1 MSDINDSSDFSKD
14 YYYFIKDT
22 INDYSK
28 YLKQYK
34 IIVSKYSK
42 KLSLFQEK
50 FGQPLLDLDKLKAK
64 YKNFDITFMHEIT
77 SIVPNII
84 QLIMNNLNCAMT
96 GLDNVILNLDKIIN
110 EKLNLEKCEEYEKEY
125 EFAKINLNKNYQNIE
140 KSKNNFM
147 NKMSNIEDVIYKY
160 YFNINKF
167 QQPLVDINNIIY
179 NNKGNNV
186 NNNKGNNVNNNK
198 GNNIN
203 NAKKEKEKDKDK
215 NDNLMTKEQL
225 MNNITEVK
233 KIETQYF
240 SCCNSDFDKA
250 FNNISNKIKS
260 KFSEKSLD
268 LTNQLK
274 KLIFDTTV
282 ILKNN
287 FDGHLNEII
296 VMIEKVSDD
305 NLNKKL
311 QKIVNEAFQVNRD
324 IPKPKPK
331 YYKIQLLNEPKE
343 INGKH
348 NPKNHIISLE
358 DGSDMMKYINEYPT
372 LYTINTLYENF
383 DLIEKEYKFNL
394 KTELKKLQTKEL
406 STKMLSYSKKGKAE
420 IKNSGNIL
428 ISKDEIN
435 KLKDLLNEHYNRVVF
450 LQDLNTFRAKGY
462 LSLPKDIF
470 DLWLELFLLMAK
482 IILRDKDYYTGKNLI
497 ILSQTYYFLTDN
509 KNKIFMQNEVQ
520 KEEVFSN
527 YMFWEGYIQSS
538 IDREII
544 KTIKNEKKNGT
555 LIKKTQKESDDFYGR
570 VVFAQL
576 VSIADNMINF
586 NFDMKKIKEILM
598 PIIKHYNL
606 TEESI
611 NIIDDIIHK
620 NSLRKSVLL
629 NDEIKQFEGNQLY
642 KNFKLFD
649 SVKVNAIEEEPEEDN
664 NDKEKIGDIFN
675 IPDEGETKE

>member
-1 MSDINDSSDFSKD
+1 MNDINDSVDFSKD

-34 IIVSKYSK
+34 IIISNYRK

-50 FGQPLLDLDKLKAK
+50 FGQPLIDLDKLKIK
-64 YKNFDITFMHEIT
+64 YKNFDIKFMYEIT

-84 QLIMNNLNCAMT
+84 QLFMNNLNCAMT

-110 EKLNLEKCEEYEKEY
+110 EKLNLEKNEEYEKEY
-125 EFAKINLNKNYQNIE
+125 EFAKINFNKNYQILE

-147 NKMSNIEDVIYKY
+147 NKMSNIEDIIYKY

-167 QQPLVDINNIIY
+167 QQSSVDMNNSI
-179 NNKGNNV
+179 
-186 NNNKGNNVNNNK
+186 NNNKGNNGNNK
-198 GNNIN
+198 
-203 NAKKEKEKDKDK
+203 KEKDKDK
-215 NDNLMTKEQL
+215 NDTLMTKEQL
-225 MNNITEVK
+225 TNNIIETK

-240 SCCNSDFDKA
+240 SCCNSDFEKA
-250 FNNISNKIKS
+250 FNNISNKIKL

-274 KLIFDTTV
+274 KIIFDTTV

-287 FDGHLNEII
+287 FDGHLNEI
-296 VMIEKVSDD
+296 VMMIEKVSDN
-305 NLNKKL
+305 NLNKKF

-324 IPKPKPK
+324 ISKPKPK

-343 INGKH
+343 INGKK

-372 LYTINTLYENF
+372 LYTINTMYENF
-383 DLIEKEYKFNL
+383 DLLEKEYKFIL
-394 KTELKKLQTKEL
+394 KIELKKLQTKEI
-406 STKMLSYSKKGKAE
+406 STKLLSYSNKEKSE
-420 IKNSGNIL
+420 IKNNGNIL

-435 KLKDLLNEHYNRVVF
+435 KLKDLLNDHFNRVVF

-470 DLWLELFLLMAK
+470 DLWVELFILMAK
-482 IILRDKDYYTGKNLI
+482 TILRDKDYYTGRNLI
-497 ILSQTYYFLTDN
+497 ILSQTYYFLTDD
-509 KNKIFMQNEVQ
+509 KEKIFLQRDVQ
-520 KEEVFSN
+520 KEEVFSD
-527 YMFWEGYIQSS
+527 YLFWEGYIQDS
-538 IDREII
+538 IEKEII
-544 KTIKNEKKNGT
+544 KTIKSDKKNGT
-555 LIKKTQKESDDFYGR
+555 LIKKNQKESDDFYGR

-586 NFDMKKIKEILM
+586 NFNRKKIKEILM

-606 TEESI
+606 NEESI

-629 NDEIKQFEGNQLY
+629 NDEIKKFEGNQLY

-649 SVKVNAIEEEPEEDN
+649 SVRVIDEEPEEDN
-664 NDKEKIGDIFN
+664 NDQVKIGKIFN
-675 IPDEGETKE
+675 IPDEGETKK

>member
-1 MSDINDSSDFSKD
+1 MNDINDSVDFSKD

-34 IIVSKYSK
+34 IIISNYRK

-50 FGQPLLDLDKLKAK
+50 FGQPLIDLDKLKIK
-64 YKNFDITFMHEIT
+64 YKNFDIKFMYEIT

-84 QLIMNNLNCAMT
+84 QLFMNNLNCSMT

-110 EKLNLEKCEEYEKEY
+110 EKLNLEKNEEYEKEY
-125 EFAKINLNKNYQNIE
+125 EFAKINFNKNYQNLE

-147 NKMSNIEDVIYKY
+147 NKMSNIEEIIYKY

-167 QQPLVDINNIIY
+167 QQSSVDMNNSI
-179 NNKGNNV
+179 
-186 NNNKGNNVNNNK
+186 NNNKGNNGNNK
-198 GNNIN
+198 
-203 NAKKEKEKDKDK
+203 KEKDKDK
-215 NDNLMTKEQL
+215 NDTLMTKEQL
-225 MNNITEVK
+225 TNNIIETK

-240 SCCNSDFDKA
+240 SCCNSDFEKA
-250 FNNISNKIKS
+250 FNNISNKIKL

-274 KLIFDTTV
+274 KIIFDTTV

-287 FDGHLNEII
+287 FDGHLNEI
-296 VMIEKVSDD
+296 VMMIEKVSDN
-305 NLNKKL
+305 NLNKKF

-324 IPKPKPK
+324 ISKPKPK

-343 INGKH
+343 INGKT

-372 LYTINTLYENF
+372 LYTINTMYENF
-383 DLIEKEYKFNL
+383 DLLEKEYKFIL
-394 KTELKKLQTKEL
+394 KIELKKLQTKEI
-406 STKMLSYSKKGKAE
+406 STKLLSYSKKEKSE
-420 IKNSGNIL
+420 IKNNGNIL

-435 KLKDLLNEHYNRVVF
+435 KLKDLLNEHFNRVVF
-450 LQDLNTFRAKGY
+450 LQDLNTFRAKGC

-470 DLWLELFLLMAK
+470 DLWVELFILMAK
-482 IILRDKDYYTGKNLI
+482 TILRDKDYYTGRNLI
-497 ILSQTYYFLTDN
+497 ILSQTYYFLNDD
-509 KNKIFMQNEVQ
+509 KNKIFMQRDVQ
-520 KEEVFSN
+520 KEEVFSD
-527 YMFWEGYIQSS
+527 YIFWEGYIQDS
-538 IDREII
+538 IEKEII
-544 KTIKNEKKNGT
+544 KTIKSDKKNGT
-555 LIKKTQKESDDFYGR
+555 LIKKNQKESDDFYGR

-586 NFDMKKIKEILM
+586 NFNRKKIKEILM

-606 TEESI
+606 NEESI

-629 NDEIKQFEGNQLY
+629 NDEIKKLEGNQLY

-649 SVKVNAIEEEPEEDN
+649 SVRVIEEEPEDDN
-664 NDKEKIGDIFN
+664 NDQVKIGKIFN

>member
-1 MSDINDSSDFSKD
+1 MNDINDSIDFSKD

-34 IIVSKYSK
+34 IIISNYRK

-50 FGQPLLDLDKLKAK
+50 FGQPLIDLDKLKIK
-64 YKNFDITFMHEIT
+64 YKNFDIKFMYEIT

-84 QLIMNNLNCAMT
+84 QLFMNNLNCSMT

-110 EKLNLEKCEEYEKEY
+110 EKLNLEKNEEYEKEY
-125 EFAKINLNKNYQNIE
+125 EFAKINFNKNYQNLE

-147 NKMSNIEDVIYKY
+147 NKMSNIEEIIYKY

-167 QQPLVDINNIIY
+167 QQSSVDMNNSI
-179 NNKGNNV
+179 
-186 NNNKGNNVNNNK
+186 NNNKGNNGNNK
-198 GNNIN
+198 
-203 NAKKEKEKDKDK
+203 KEKDKDK
-215 NDNLMTKEQL
+215 NDTLMTKEQL
-225 MNNITEVK
+225 TNNIIETK

-240 SCCNSDFDKA
+240 SCCNSDFEKA
-250 FNNISNKIKS
+250 FNNISNKIKL

-274 KLIFDTTV
+274 KIIFDTTV

-287 FDGHLNEII
+287 FDGHLNEI
-296 VMIEKVSDD
+296 VMMIEKVSDN
-305 NLNKKL
+305 NLNKKF

-324 IPKPKPK
+324 ISKPKPK

-343 INGKH
+343 INGKT

-372 LYTINTLYENF
+372 LYTINTMYENF
-383 DLIEKEYKFNL
+383 DLLEKEYKFTL
-394 KTELKKLQTKEL
+394 KIEIKKLQTKEI
-406 STKMLSYSKKGKAE
+406 STKLLSYSKKEKSE
-420 IKNSGNIL
+420 IKNNGNIL

-435 KLKDLLNEHYNRVVF
+435 KLKDLLNEHFNRVVF
-450 LQDLNTFRAKGY
+450 LQDLNTFRAKGC

-470 DLWLELFLLMAK
+470 DLWVELFILMAK
-482 IILRDKDYYTGKNLI
+482 TILRDKDYYTGRNLI
-497 ILSQTYYFLTDN
+497 ILSQTYYFLNDD
-509 KNKIFMQNEVQ
+509 KNKIFMQRDVQ
-520 KEEVFSN
+520 KEEVFSD
-527 YMFWEGYIQSS
+527 YIFWEGYIQDS
-538 IDREII
+538 IEKEII
-544 KTIKNEKKNGT
+544 KTIKSDKKNGT
-555 LIKKTQKESDDFYGR
+555 LIKKNQKESDDFYGR

-606 TEESI
+606 NEESI

-629 NDEIKQFEGNQLY
+629 NDEIKKLEGNQLY

-649 SVKVNAIEEEPEEDN
+649 SVRVIEEEPEDDN
-664 NDKEKIGDIFN
+664 NDQVKIGKIFN

>member
-1 MSDINDSSDFSKD
+1 MNDINDSIDFSKD

-34 IIVSKYSK
+34 IIISNYRK

-50 FGQPLLDLDKLKAK
+50 FGQPLIDLDKLKIK
-64 YKNFDITFMHEIT
+64 YKNFDIKFMYEIT

-84 QLIMNNLNCAMT
+84 QLFMNNLNCAMT

-110 EKLNLEKCEEYEKEY
+110 EKLNLEKNEEYEKEY
-125 EFAKINLNKNYQNIE
+125 EFAKINFNKNYQNLE

-147 NKMSNIEDVIYKY
+147 NKMSNIEEIIYKY

-167 QQPLVDINNIIY
+167 QQSSVDMNNSI
-179 NNKGNNV
+179 
-186 NNNKGNNVNNNK
+186 NNNKGNNGNNK
-198 GNNIN
+198 
-203 NAKKEKEKDKDK
+203 KEKDKDK
-215 NDNLMTKEQL
+215 NDTLMTKEQL
-225 MNNITEVK
+225 TNNIIETK

-240 SCCNSDFDKA
+240 SCCNSDFEKA
-250 FNNISNKIKS
+250 FNNISNKIKL

-274 KLIFDTTV
+274 KIIFDTTV

-287 FDGHLNEII
+287 FDGHLNEI
-296 VMIEKVSDD
+296 VMMIEKVSDN
-305 NLNKKL
+305 NLNKKF

-324 IPKPKPK
+324 ISKPKPK

-343 INGKH
+343 INGKK

-372 LYTINTLYENF
+372 LYTINTMYENF
-383 DLIEKEYKFNL
+383 DLLEKEYKFIL
-394 KTELKKLQTKEL
+394 KIELKKLQTKEI
-406 STKMLSYSKKGKAE
+406 STKLLSYSNKEKSE
-420 IKNSGNIL
+420 IKNNGNIL

-435 KLKDLLNEHYNRVVF
+435 KLKDLLNDHFNRVVF

-470 DLWLELFLLMAK
+470 DLWVELFILMAK
-482 IILRDKDYYTGKNLI
+482 TILRDKDYYTGRNLI
-497 ILSQTYYFLTDN
+497 ILSQTYYFLTDD
-509 KNKIFMQNEVQ
+509 KEKIFLQRDVQ
-520 KEEVFSN
+520 KEEVFSD
-527 YMFWEGYIQSS
+527 YLFWEGYIQDS
-538 IDREII
+538 IEKEII
-544 KTIKNEKKNGT
+544 KTIKSDKKNGT
-555 LIKKTQKESDDFYGR
+555 LIKKNQKESDDFYGR

-586 NFDMKKIKEILM
+586 NFNRKKIKEILM

-606 TEESI
+606 NEESI

-629 NDEIKQFEGNQLY
+629 NDEIKKFEGNQLY

-649 SVKVNAIEEEPEEDN
+649 SVRVIDEEPEEDN
-664 NDKEKIGDIFN
+664 NDQVKIGKIFN
-675 IPDEGETKE
+675 IPDEGETKK

>member
-1 MSDINDSSDFSKD
+1 MNDINDSVDFSKD

-34 IIVSKYSK
+34 IIISNYRK

-50 FGQPLLDLDKLKAK
+50 FGQPLIDLDKLKIK
-64 YKNFDITFMHEIT
+64 YKNFDIKFMYEIT

-84 QLIMNNLNCAMT
+84 QLFMNNLNCAMT

-110 EKLNLEKCEEYEKEY
+110 EKLNLEKNEEYEKEY
-125 EFAKINLNKNYQNIE
+125 EFAKINFNKNYQILE

-147 NKMSNIEDVIYKY
+147 NKMSNIEDIIYKY

-167 QQPLVDINNIIY
+167 QQSSVDMNNSI
-179 NNKGNNV
+179 
-186 NNNKGNNVNNNK
+186 NNNKGNNGNNK
-198 GNNIN
+198 
-203 NAKKEKEKDKDK
+203 KEKDKDK
-215 NDNLMTKEQL
+215 NDTLMTKEQL
-225 MNNITEVK
+225 TNNIIETK

-240 SCCNSDFDKA
+240 SCCNSDFEKA
-250 FNNISNKIKS
+250 FNNISNKIKL

-274 KLIFDTTV
+274 KIIFDTTV

-287 FDGHLNEII
+287 FDGHLNEI
-296 VMIEKVSDD
+296 VMMIEKVSDN
-305 NLNKKL
+305 NLNKKF

-324 IPKPKPK
+324 ISKPKPK

-343 INGKH
+343 INGKK

-372 LYTINTLYENF
+372 LYTINTMYENF
-383 DLIEKEYKFNL
+383 DLLEKEYKFIL
-394 KTELKKLQTKEL
+394 KIELKKLQTKEI
-406 STKMLSYSKKGKAE
+406 STKLLSYSNKEKSE
-420 IKNSGNIL
+420 IKNNGNIL

-435 KLKDLLNEHYNRVVF
+435 KLKDLLNDHFNRVVF

-470 DLWLELFLLMAK
+470 DLWVELFILMAK
-482 IILRDKDYYTGKNLI
+482 TILRDKDYYTGRNLI
-497 ILSQTYYFLTDN
+497 ILSQTYYFLTDD
-509 KNKIFMQNEVQ
+509 KEKIFLQRDVQ
-520 KEEVFSN
+520 KEEVFSD
-527 YMFWEGYIQSS
+527 YLFWEGYIQDS
-538 IDREII
+538 IEKEII
-544 KTIKNEKKNGT
+544 KTIKSDKKNGT
-555 LIKKTQKESDDFYGR
+555 LIKKNQKESDDFYGR

-586 NFDMKKIKEILM
+586 NFNRKKIKEILM

-606 TEESI
+606 NEESI

-629 NDEIKQFEGNQLY
+629 NDEIKKFEGNQLY

-649 SVKVNAIEEEPEEDN
+649 SVRAIDEEPEEDN
-664 NDKEKIGDIFN
+664 NDQVKIGKIFN
-675 IPDEGETKE
+675 IPDEGETKK

>member
-1 MSDINDSSDFSKD
+1 MNDINDSVDFSKD

-34 IIVSKYSK
+34 IIISNYRK

-50 FGQPLLDLDKLKAK
+50 FGQPLIDLDKLKIK
-64 YKNFDITFMHEIT
+64 YKNFDIKFMYEIT

-84 QLIMNNLNCAMT
+84 QLFMNNLNCSMT

-110 EKLNLEKCEEYEKEY
+110 EKLNLEKNEEYEKEY
-125 EFAKINLNKNYQNIE
+125 EFAKINFNKNYQNLE

-147 NKMSNIEDVIYKY
+147 NKMSNIEEIIYKY

-167 QQPLVDINNIIY
+167 QQSSVDMNNSI
-179 NNKGNNV
+179 
-186 NNNKGNNVNNNK
+186 NNNKGNNGNNK
-198 GNNIN
+198 
-203 NAKKEKEKDKDK
+203 KEKDKDK
-215 NDNLMTKEQL
+215 NDTLMTKEQL
-225 MNNITEVK
+225 TNNIIETK

-240 SCCNSDFDKA
+240 SCCNSDFEKA
-250 FNNISNKIKS
+250 FNNISNKIKL

-274 KLIFDTTV
+274 KIIFDTTV

-287 FDGHLNEII
+287 FDGHLNEI
-296 VMIEKVSDD
+296 VMMIEKVSDN
-305 NLNKKL
+305 NLNKKF

-324 IPKPKPK
+324 ISKPKPK

-343 INGKH
+343 INGKT

-372 LYTINTLYENF
+372 LYTINTMYENF
-383 DLIEKEYKFNL
+383 DLLEKEYKFTL
-394 KTELKKLQTKEL
+394 KIEIKKLQTKEI
-406 STKMLSYSKKGKAE
+406 STKLLSYSKKEKSE
-420 IKNSGNIL
+420 IKNNGNIL

-435 KLKDLLNEHYNRVVF
+435 KLKDLLNEHFNRVVF
-450 LQDLNTFRAKGY
+450 LQDLNTFRAKGC

-470 DLWLELFLLMAK
+470 DLWVELFILMAK
-482 IILRDKDYYTGKNLI
+482 TILRDKDYYTGRNLI
-497 ILSQTYYFLTDN
+497 ILSQTYYFLNDD
-509 KNKIFMQNEVQ
+509 KNKIFMQRDVQ
-520 KEEVFSN
+520 KEEVFSD
-527 YMFWEGYIQSS
+527 YIFWEGYIQDS
-538 IDREII
+538 IEKEII
-544 KTIKNEKKNGT
+544 KTIKSDKKNGT
-555 LIKKTQKESDDFYGR
+555 LIKKNQKESDDFYGR

-606 TEESI
+606 NEESI

-629 NDEIKQFEGNQLY
+629 NDEIKKLEGNQLY

-649 SVKVNAIEEEPEEDN
+649 SVRVIEEEPEDDN
-664 NDKEKIGDIFN
+664 NDQVKIGKIFN

>member
-1 MSDINDSSDFSKD
+1 MNDINDSVDFSKD

-34 IIVSKYSK
+34 IIISNYRK

-50 FGQPLLDLDKLKAK
+50 FGQPLIDLDKLKIK
-64 YKNFDITFMHEIT
+64 YKNFDIKFMCEIT

-84 QLIMNNLNCAMT
+84 QLFMNNLNCAMT

-110 EKLNLEKCEEYEKEY
+110 EKLNLEKNEEYEKEY
-125 EFAKINLNKNYQNIE
+125 EFAKINFNKNYQILE

-147 NKMSNIEDVIYKY
+147 NKMSNIEDIIYKY

-167 QQPLVDINNIIY
+167 QQSSVDMNNSI
-179 NNKGNNV
+179 
-186 NNNKGNNVNNNK
+186 NNNKGNNGNNK
-198 GNNIN
+198 
-203 NAKKEKEKDKDK
+203 KEKDKDK
-215 NDNLMTKEQL
+215 NDTLMTKEQL
-225 MNNITEVK
+225 TNNIIETK

-240 SCCNSDFDKA
+240 SCCNSDFEKA
-250 FNNISNKIKS
+250 FNNISNKIKL

-274 KLIFDTTV
+274 KIIFDTTV

-287 FDGHLNEII
+287 FDGHLNEI
-296 VMIEKVSDD
+296 VMMIEKVSDN
-305 NLNKKL
+305 NLNKKF

-324 IPKPKPK
+324 ISKPKPK

-343 INGKH
+343 INGKK

-372 LYTINTLYENF
+372 LYTINTMYENF
-383 DLIEKEYKFNL
+383 DLLEKEYKFIL
-394 KTELKKLQTKEL
+394 KIELKKLQTKEI
-406 STKMLSYSKKGKAE
+406 STKLLSYSNKEKSE
-420 IKNSGNIL
+420 IKNNGNIL

-435 KLKDLLNEHYNRVVF
+435 KLKDLLNDHFNRVVF

-470 DLWLELFLLMAK
+470 DLWVELFILMAK
-482 IILRDKDYYTGKNLI
+482 TILRDKDYYTGRNLI
-497 ILSQTYYFLTDN
+497 ILSQTYYFLTDD
-509 KNKIFMQNEVQ
+509 KEKIFLQRDVQ
-520 KEEVFSN
+520 KEEVFSD
-527 YMFWEGYIQSS
+527 YLFWEGYIQDS
-538 IDREII
+538 IEKEII
-544 KTIKNEKKNGT
+544 KTIKSDKKNGT
-555 LIKKTQKESDDFYGR
+555 LIKKNQKESDDFYGR

-586 NFDMKKIKEILM
+586 NFNRKKIKEILM

-606 TEESI
+606 NEESI

-629 NDEIKQFEGNQLY
+629 NDEIKKFEGNQLY

-649 SVKVNAIEEEPEEDN
+649 SVRVIDEEPEEDN
-664 NDKEKIGDIFN
+664 NDQVKIGKIFN
-675 IPDEGETKE
+675 IPDEGETKK